1 MERKSPTSEE
11 LLKNMYNNRGKYF
24 DPVQFN
30 KAFDVYIEEQTKDR
44 LLNQKV
50 KLDDLNRI
58 ENINIPP
65 TQLPLKNLFINIKNS
80 WTNLINNLING
91 KKLFSNTDDSFYFG
105 LTFII
110 IALIYL
116 VREAYVRIHM
126 HIINYMCKYVY

>member
-58 ENINIPP
+58 ENIKIPP
-65 TQLPLKNLFINIKNS
+65 TQLPLKDLFVNIKRAWSNLF
-80 WTNLINNLING
+80 NNLFRG
-91 KKLFSNTDDSFYFG
+91 KNVFDNTDDSFYFG

-110 IALIYL
+110 VALLYL
-116 VREAYVRIHM
+116 
-126 HIINYMCKYVY
+126 IISFIFA

>member
-58 ENINIPP
+58 ENIKIPP
-65 TQLPLKNLFINIKNS
+65 TQLPLKDLFINIKKAWSNFF
-80 WTNLINNLING
+80 NNLFGG
-91 KKLFSNTDDSFYFG
+91 KKIFGNTDDSFYFG

-110 IALIYL
+110 IALLYL
-116 VREAYVRIHM
+116 
-126 HIINYMCKYVY
+126 IISFIFA

>member
-1 MERKSPTSEE
+1 MDKKAPTSEE

-30 KAFDVYIEEQTKDR
+30 KAFDVYVEEQTKDR

-58 ENINIPP
+58 ENIKIPP
-65 TQLPLKNLFINIKNS
+65 TQLPLKDLFINIKKA
-80 WTNLINNLING
+80 WTNFFNNLLNG
-91 KKLFSNTDDSFYFG
+91 KKIFDNTDDSFYFG

-110 IALIYL
+110 VALLYL
-116 VREAYVRIHM
+116 
-126 HIINYMCKYVY
+126 IISFIFA

>member
-65 TQLPLKNLFINIKNS
+65 TQLPLKNLFINIKNA

-91 KKLFSNTDDSFYFG
+91 KKLFNNTDDSFYFG

-116 VREAYVRIHM
+116 VISTIFA
-126 HIINYMCKYVY
+126 

>member
-11 LLKNMYNNRGKYF
+11 LLKGMYNNRGKYF
-24 DPVQFN
+24 DSAQFN

-58 ENINIPP
+58 ENVKIPP
-65 TQLPLKNLFINIKNS
+65 TQLPLKDLFINIKNA
-80 WTNLINNLING
+80 WVNFFYG
-91 KKLFSNTDDSFYFG
+91 KNIFSNIDDSFYFG

-110 IALIYL
+110 VGLLYLIITFIF
-116 VREAYVRIHM
+116 E
-126 HIINYMCKYVY
+126 

>member
-1 MERKSPTSEE
+1 MDKKAPTSEE

-30 KAFDVYIEEQTKDR
+30 KAFDVYVEEQTKDR

-58 ENINIPP
+58 ENIKIPP
-65 TQLPLKNLFINIKNS
+65 TQLPLKDLFVNIKRAWSNFFNNLFRGKNV
-80 WTNLINNLING
+80 
-91 KKLFSNTDDSFYFG
+91 FDNTDDSFYFG

-110 IALIYL
+110 VALLYL
-116 VREAYVRIHM
+116 
-126 HIINYMCKYVY
+126 IISFIFA

>member
-24 DPVQFN
+24 DSAQFN

-58 ENINIPP
+58 ENIKIPP
-65 TQLPLKNLFINIKNS
+65 TQLPLKDLFVNIKRAWSNFFNNLFRGKNIF
-80 WTNLINNLING
+80 G
-91 KKLFSNTDDSFYFG
+91 NTDDSFYFG

-110 IALIYL
+110 IALLYL
-116 VREAYVRIHM
+116 
-126 HIINYMCKYVY
+126 IISFIFA

>member
-24 DPVQFN
+24 DSAKFN
-30 KAFDVYIEEQTKDR
+30 RAFDVYIEEQTKDR

-58 ENINIPP
+58 ENIKIPP
-65 TQLPLKNLFINIKNS
+65 TQLPLKNLFINIKKAWSNFF
-80 WTNLINNLING
+80 NNLFNQKNI
-91 KKLFSNTDDSFYFG
+91 FSNTDDFFYFG

-110 IALIYL
+110 IALLYL
-116 VREAYVRIHM
+116 
-126 HIINYMCKYVY
+126 IINFIFS

>member
-58 ENINIPP
+58 ENIKIPP
-65 TQLPLKNLFINIKNS
+65 TQLPLKDLFINIKKAWSNFF
-80 WTNLINNLING
+80 NNLFGG
-91 KKLFSNTDDSFYFG
+91 KKVFVNSEDSFYFG

-110 IALIYL
+110 IALLYL
-116 VREAYVRIHM
+116 
-126 HIINYMCKYVY
+126 IISFIFA

>member
-24 DPVQFN
+24 DSAQFN

-58 ENINIPP
+58 ENIKIPP
-65 TQLPLKNLFINIKNS
+65 TQLPLKDLFINIKRAWSNFF
-80 WTNLINNLING
+80 NNLFRG
-91 KKLFSNTDDSFYFG
+91 KNIFGNTEDSFYFG

-110 IALIYL
+110 IALLYL
-116 VREAYVRIHM
+116 
-126 HIINYMCKYVY
+126 IISFIFA

>member
-11 LLKNMYNNRGKYF
+11 LLKDMYNNRGKYF
-24 DPVQFN
+24 DSVQFN

-58 ENINIPP
+58 ENIKIPP
-65 TQLPLKNLFINIKNS
+65 TQLPLKDLFINIKKA
-80 WTNLINNLING
+80 WTNLFNNLFNG
-91 KKLFSNTDDSFYFG
+91 KKIFDNTDDSFYFG

-110 IALIYL
+110 IALLYL
-116 VREAYVRIHM
+116 
-126 HIINYMCKYVY
+126 IISFIFA

>member
-116 VREAYVRIHM
+116 VISLIFA
-126 HIINYMCKYVY
+126 

>member
-58 ENINIPP
+58 ENIKIPP
-65 TQLPLKNLFINIKNS
+65 TQLPLKDLFVNIKRAWSNFFNNLFR
-80 WTNLINNLING
+80 G
-91 KKLFSNTDDSFYFG
+91 KKIFDNTDDSFYFG

-110 IALIYL
+110 VALIYL
-116 VREAYVRIHM
+116 
-126 HIINYMCKYVY
+126 IISFIFA

>member
-24 DPVQFN
+24 DSAQFN

-58 ENINIPP
+58 ENIKIPP
-65 TQLPLKNLFINIKNS
+65 TQLPLKDLFVNIKRAWSNFFNNLFGGKNVF
-80 WTNLINNLING
+80 
-91 KKLFSNTDDSFYFG
+91 KNTDDSFYFG

-110 IALIYL
+110 IALLYL
-116 VREAYVRIHM
+116 
-126 HIINYMCKYVY
+126 IISFIFA

>member
-1 MERKSPTSEE
+1 MDKKAPTSEE

-24 DPVQFN
+24 DSAQFN

-58 ENINIPP
+58 ENIKIPP
-65 TQLPLKNLFINIKNS
+65 TQLPLKDLFVNIKRAWSNFFNNLFR
-80 WTNLINNLING
+80 G
-91 KKLFSNTDDSFYFG
+91 KKIFDNTDDSFYFG

-110 IALIYL
+110 VALLYL
-116 VREAYVRIHM
+116 
-126 HIINYMCKYVY
+126 IISFIFA

>member
-24 DPVQFN
+24 DSAQFN

-58 ENINIPP
+58 ENIKIPP
-65 TQLPLKNLFINIKNS
+65 TQLPLKNLFLNIKKA
-80 WTNLINNLING
+80 WTNLFNNISNQ
-91 KKLFSNTDDSFYFG
+91 KNIFSNTDDFFYFG
-105 LTFII
+105 LTLII
-110 IALIYL
+110 IALLY
-116 VREAYVRIHM
+116 M
-126 HIINYMCKYVY
+126 IINFIFS

>member
-24 DPVQFN
+24 DSAQFN

-58 ENINIPP
+58 ENIKIPP
-65 TQLPLKNLFINIKNS
+65 TQLPLKNLFINLKNT
-80 WTNLINNLING
+80 WVNLFNG
-91 KKLFSNTDDSFYFG
+91 KNILKDTDDSFYFG

-110 IALIYL
+110 VALLYL
-116 VREAYVRIHM
+116 
-126 HIINYMCKYVY
+126 IISFIFT

>member
-1 MERKSPTSEE
+1 MDKKAPTSEE

-24 DPVQFN
+24 DSAQFN

-58 ENINIPP
+58 ENIKIPP
-65 TQLPLKNLFINIKNS
+65 TQLPLKDLFVNIKRAWSNFFNNLFR
-80 WTNLINNLING
+80 G
-91 KKLFSNTDDSFYFG
+91 KKIFDNTDDSFYFG

-116 VREAYVRIHM
+116 
-126 HIINYMCKYVY
+126 IISFIFAFA

>member
-1 MERKSPTSEE
+1 MEKKSPTSEE
-11 LLKNMYNNRGKYF
+11 LLKDMYNNRGKYF

-58 ENINIPP
+58 ENIKIPP
-65 TQLPLKNLFINIKNS
+65 TQLPLKDLFLNIKNT
-80 WTNLINNLING
+80 WINFFSG
-91 KKLFSNTDDSFYFG
+91 KNILKNTEDIFYMG

-110 IALIYL
+110 IGLIYL
-116 VREAYVRIHM
+116 V
-126 HIINYMCKYVY
+126 INLIFS

>member
-1 MERKSPTSEE
+1 METKAPTSQE

-30 KAFDVYIEEQTKDR
+30 KAFNVYIEEQTKDR

-58 ENINIPP
+58 ENIKIPP
-65 TQLPLKNLFINIKNS
+65 TQLPLKDLFINIKKA
-80 WTNLINNLING
+80 WINLLNG
-91 KKLFSNTDDSFYFG
+91 KNIFGNTDDSFYFG

-110 IALIYL
+110 VALLYL
-116 VREAYVRIHM
+116 
-126 HIINYMCKYVY
+126 IISFIFA

>member
-116 VREAYVRIHM
+116 VISTIFA
-126 HIINYMCKYVY
+126 

>member
-24 DPVQFN
+24 DSAQFN

-58 ENINIPP
+58 ENIKIPP
-65 TQLPLKNLFINIKNS
+65 TQLPLKDLFVNIKRAWSNFFNNLFRGKNI
-80 WTNLINNLING
+80 
-91 KKLFSNTDDSFYFG
+91 FDNTDDSFYFG

-116 VREAYVRIHM
+116 
-126 HIINYMCKYVY
+126 IISFIFA

>member
-1 MERKSPTSEE
+1 METKAPTSQD

-58 ENINIPP
+58 ENIKIPP
-65 TQLPLKNLFINIKNS
+65 TQLPLKNLFINIKNA
-80 WTNLINNLING
+80 WINFFNGITQGKNL
-91 KKLFSNTDDSFYFG
+91 FQNTDDAFYFG
-105 LTFII
+105 ISFII
-110 IALIYL
+110 IGLIYL
-116 VREAYVRIHM
+116 ILTC
-126 HIINYMCKYVY
+126 IFS

>member
-24 DPVQFN
+24 DSAQFN

-58 ENINIPP
+58 ENIKIPP
-65 TQLPLKNLFINIKNS
+65 TQLPLKNLFINIKKAWN
-80 WTNLINNLING
+80 NFFNNLFNQKII
-91 KKLFSNTDDSFYFG
+91 FINTDDFFYFG
-105 LTFII
+105 LTLII
-110 IALIYL
+110 IALLYL
-116 VREAYVRIHM
+116 
-126 HIINYMCKYVY
+126 IINFIFY